1 MPHAI
6 DISAPMTQILWCSPA
21 AAALTSARSARC
33 ACDGMS
39 FMGVVVAMLSIV
51 IWLEKRAARTSACPQ
66 PIIEAAARAL

>member
-6 DISAPMTQILWCSPA
+6 DISAPMTQILSCSPA

-51 IWLEKRAARTSACPQ
+51 IWLEKRAARMRVELRRPTQVPSGS
-66 PIIEAAARAL
+66 

>member
-51 IWLEKRAARTSACPQ
+51 IWLEKRAAWMRVELRRPTQVPSGG
-66 PIIEAAARAL
+66 